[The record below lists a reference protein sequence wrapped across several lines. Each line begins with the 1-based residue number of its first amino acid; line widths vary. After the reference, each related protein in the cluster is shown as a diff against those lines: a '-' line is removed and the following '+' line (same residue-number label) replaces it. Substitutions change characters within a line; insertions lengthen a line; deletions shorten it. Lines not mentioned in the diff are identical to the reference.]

1 MDIQKVEKRLK
12 KPEVLN
18 LFEGSKSKIKKLVL
32 IDEIALVEELQNIQ
46 TKEKAFRILIKEYKE
61 RLYWHIRKI
70 VISHD
75 DADDVLQNTFIKIF
89 KGIDNFKQDS
99 KLYSWMYRIATNES
113 ITFINKRA
121 RERNIDI
128 TEMKQEL
135 VSNLQSDRWF
145 SGNDIELILQ
155 EAVATLPEKQQL
167 VFNMKYFDHMKYQEI
182 SDILDTSVGGLK
194 ASYFHAVKKIELFIK
209 KNSLN
214 LKTKIKS

>member
-1 MDIQKVEKRLK
+1 LDIQKVEKRLK

-61 RLYWHIRKI
+61 RLYWHIRRI

-75 DADDVLQNTFIKIF
+75 DADDVLQNTFIKVF

-128 TEMKQEL
+128 TEMKQKL
-135 VSNLQSDRWF
+135 VSNLQSDKWF

-182 SDILDTSVGGLK
+182 SEILGTTVGGLK
-194 ASYFHAVKKIELFIK
+194 ASYFHAVKKIENYIK
-209 KNSLN
+209 KNQN
-214 LKTKIKS
+214 